1 MWAASGMPH
10 ARQRQL
16 VTSDNQ
22 SYWVAMCLL
31 GKVCPSNE
39 YFKIHISRSLRFC
52 WASTSIWYVISYIF
66 TCANVSP
73 CFSFNVHK
81 SRCLTPPQPCDH
93 LLPYRSLSQLEAEF
107 LPRFFQSQRQK
118 RSLGLSTPPHTQT
131 NIKMHKRRFNM
142 CVPSLLFK
150 YILDSYKMCENVRL
164 LRDEKRLISIP
175 GVMEVWNLSLS

>member
-1 MWAASGMPH
+1 MPH

-31 GKVCPSNE
+31 GKVRPSNE
-39 YFKIHISRSLRFC
+39 YFK
-52 WASTSIWYVISYIF
+52 YIF
-66 TCANVSP
+66 LEVLSFVGPQLLYVYYILYIHLCK
-73 CFSFNVHK
+73 CFPLLFLQCSYHK
-81 SRCLTPPQPCDH
+81 SRCLIPPPPCDH

-118 RSLGLSTPPHTQT
+118 RSLRLSTPPHTQT
-131 NIKMHKRRFNM
+131 NIKMHKRRLNM

-150 YILDSYKMCENVRL
+150 YVLDSYKMWENVRL
-164 LRDEKRLISIP
+164 LRDEKKTYISIL

>member
-1 MWAASGMPH
+1 MRAASGMPH

-22 SYWVAMCLL
+22 SYWVTLCLL
-31 GKVCPSNE
+31 GKVRPSK
-39 YFKIHISRSLRFC
+39 YFK
-52 WASTSIWYVISYIF
+52 YIF
-66 TCANVSP
+66 LEVLGFVGPQLLYDMLYLIYSP
-73 CFSFNVHK
+73 VQMF
-81 SRCLTPPQPCDH
+81 PPAFPSMFISQIQMFDSSPPCDH

-150 YILDSYKMCENVRL
+150 YILDSYKMCENVR
-164 LRDEKRLISIP
+164 DEKRLISIP